1 MRITKEIAEKNVG
14 RYYDKFSRHTNV
26 CGAYPRLIIKFPDG
40 RLAFKRMGDG
50 DGVCSPF
57 CFEDE
62 RQAEYADYFFDSL
75 DECKE

>member
-14 RYYDKFSRHTNV
+14 RYYDRKNRQSNH
-26 CGAYPRLIIKFPDG
+26 CGSYPRLIIRYPNGKLG
-40 RLAFKRMGDG
+40 FKRIG

-57 CFEDE
+57 DFESE
-62 RQAEYADYFFDSL
+62 FNAEYADYFFNSL